1 MHDRLYEIDDESLAG
16 WKAAFAKDGVVY
28 KTDEEYYEAIH
39 NFTGFVDTLVEI
51 DRSLKASENKDGDEG
66 MYLIDKDGNKIIL

>member
-28 KTDEEYYEAIH
+28 ETDEEYYVAIR
-39 NFTGFVDTLVEI
+39 NFTGFVDTLIEI
-51 DRSLKASENKDGDEG
+51 DRSIKDSKDKNDDKG
-66 MYLIDKDGNKIIL
+66 MYLIDKNGNKIIL